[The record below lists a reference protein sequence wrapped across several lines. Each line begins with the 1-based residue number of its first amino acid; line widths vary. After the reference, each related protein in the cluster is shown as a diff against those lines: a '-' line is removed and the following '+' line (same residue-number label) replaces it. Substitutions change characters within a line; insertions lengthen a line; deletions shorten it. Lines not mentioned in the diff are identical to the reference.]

1 LFREDIKKPI
11 PTFAKNIGVVTSETG
26 AVIRDIIHVTRS
38 KNPFTNIIVYPSKVQ
53 GVGAELEIVKGVE
66 YFNSRGDIDTII
78 VARGGGSLEDLAP
91 FNTETVVRGI
101 YKSNI
106 PVISAVGHETDFTL
120 CDFASDLR
128 VPTPSV
134 AAEIAVFDY
143 YEQVNNIL
151 QINKNNY
158 YYITKILKSCKD
170 ELVNVSSSIC
180 DKQKL
185 KIEESRNQVSSTI
198 KDIENLVNTK
208 MADSRNKFSM
218 VTEVISKL
226 NPLEILKKGYAV
238 AGANGKKLSTV
249 ESVQIGDDLLVEVED
264 GLIES
269 KITKVTKVKRD

>member
-1 LFREDIKKPI
+1 
-11 PTFAKNIGVVTSETG
+11 
-26 AVIRDIIHVTRS
+26 
-38 KNPFTNIIVYPSKVQ
+38 
-53 GVGAELEIVKGVE
+53 
-66 YFNSRGDIDTII
+66 
-78 VARGGGSLEDLAP
+78 
-91 FNTETVVRGI
+91 
-101 YKSNI
+101 
-106 PVISAVGHETDFTL
+106 
-120 CDFASDLR
+120 
-128 VPTPSV
+128 
-134 AAEIAVFDY
+134 
-143 YEQVNNIL
+143 L
-151 QINKNNY
+151 QTNKNNY

-198 KDIENLVNTK
+198 KDIENLVNIK